1 MKKVLCFILALALLF
16 TTAETAFAKKHDNG
30 KKNKNERTY
39 EEKDYSKDKKY
50 EFKIDE
56 SPVIKYDRYKLPIAP
71 IVKGMGATVT
81 FDEDTAV
88 LTVVKDTTKIVI
100 NFKEK
105 TVFVNGIKDEG
116 SGIFSANNSK
126 KTIVLIKYIADI
138 LGVRCDFDDDEIIVE
153 VPELNLPTN
162 VTVTPVGTTV
172 LANTLNSTT
181 LYLTATAKITAGQA
195 AGGKAELY
203 VGTIKVATDA
213 SITEADTSVSF
224 TTSDNTPTNAE
235 LQAVVPRGGVVTVK
249 LYNANNKVVTSA
261 VGNPTLT
268 VDYIAPT
275 VTGITSA
282 TYNASSNQIK
292 LNVTGASAIGD
303 KIDVTKILISDASF
317 GKTYQLTNNSYG
329 VVSSTNLIEIN
340 LGTTDKLGLSG
351 FVSST
356 MYLTLATGSL
366 LKDTA
371 GNVSAGFI
379 TTITIPVT
387 VTTVLD
393 LPTKVTVTPV
403 GTTNVANTLNSTTLY
418 MTATANITAGQA
430 TGGRAE
436 LYVGN
441 RLTAIDSYIGLT
453 DTTVS
458 FTTADSTP
466 TNAELQ
472 AMIPTSGV
480 VTVKLYNANNN
491 SVTSAVA
498 NPSLIV
504 DYSAPTISSITSVI
518 YNVPNNQLYLIVTGA
533 SAVGDK
539 VDVTKIT
546 LSDTTLGRY
555 CQLTNNAT
563 TGSSGTVISA
573 NSILI
578 NIGTTDKINLTG
590 FGTTTVYL
598 TITTGSLLTDT
609 AGNASNAFTVSQS
622 LPVTVIK

>member
-1 MKKVLCFILALALLF
+1 MKKVLCFILAFALLF
-16 TTAETAFAKKHDNG
+16 TTTETAFAKKHDNG
-30 KKNKNERTY
+30 KKNKNEKTY
-39 EEKDYSKDKKY
+39 EEKDFSKDKKQ
-50 EFKIDE
+50 EFKIGE

-81 FDEDTAV
+81 FDEDKAV

-105 TVFVNGIKDEG
+105 TVFVNVIKDEA
-116 SGIFSANNSK
+116 SGIFSAHNSK

-138 LGVRCDFDDDEIIVE
+138 FGVRCDFDDDEIIVE

-172 LANTLNSTT
+172 LANTINSTT
-181 LYLTATAKITAGQA
+181 LYMTATAKITAGQA
-195 AGGKAELY
+195 TGGKAELY
-203 VGTIKVATDA
+203 VGSIKVATDA
-213 SITEADTSVSF
+213 YIAETDTTVSF

-235 LQAVVPRGGVVTVK
+235 LQLAVPKGGVVTVK
-249 LYNANNKVVTSA
+249 LYNVNNKVVTST
-261 VGNPTLT
+261 VGNPTLK
-268 VDYIAPT
+268 VDYVAPT
-275 VTGITSA
+275 ITGITSA
-282 TYNASSNQIK
+282 TYNAARNQIK

-303 KIDVTKILISDASF
+303 KVDVTKILISDAVF
-317 GKTYQLTNNSYG
+317 GRTYQLTNSSTG

-340 LGTTDKLGLSG
+340 LGTTDKLGLTG
-351 FVSST
+351 FESSI
-356 MYLTLATGSL
+356 MYLTIATGSL
-366 LKDTA
+366 LKDTV

-387 VTTVLD
+387 VNTVLD
-393 LPTKVTVTPV
+393 QPTKVTVTPV
-403 GTTNVANTLNSTTLY
+403 GTTNVANTLNSSTLY

-441 RLTAIDSYIGLT
+441 KLTAIDSYIGLT
-453 DTTVS
+453 DTTVT
-458 FTTADSTP
+458 FTTSDSTP
-466 TNAELQ
+466 TNDELK
-472 AMIPTSGV
+472 AMIPAGGV

-491 SVTSAVA
+491 SVTSTGA
-498 NPSLIV
+498 NPSLVV

-518 YNVPNNQLYLIVTGA
+518 YNVPTNQLYLMVTGA

-539 VDVTKIT
+539 VDVTKLT
-546 LSDTTLGRY
+546 LYDTTLGRY
-555 CQLTNNAT
+555 YQLSNNAT
-563 TGSSGTVISA
+563 TGSAGTVISS

-578 NIGTTDKINLTG
+578 NLGTTDKINLTG

-598 TITTGSLLTDT
+598 TISTGSLLTDT
-609 AGNASNAFTVSQS
+609 AGNTSNNFTASQS
-622 LPVTVIK
+622 FPVTVIK